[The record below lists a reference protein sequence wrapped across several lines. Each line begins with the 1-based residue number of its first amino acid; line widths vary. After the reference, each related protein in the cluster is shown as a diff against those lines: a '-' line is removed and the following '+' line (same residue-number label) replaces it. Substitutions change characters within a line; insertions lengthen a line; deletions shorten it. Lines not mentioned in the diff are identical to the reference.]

1 MSSRTET
8 QTVLFDRFKAQ
19 KLVEVGP
26 SSTLLGM
33 ARKTLGQFNVESD
46 AINGIKRALQAV
58 TTHYEDL
65 CFISAPSVDD
75 SQELP
80 ATDKLVRTVPLVLER
95 GHNPAAA
102 PRVASVSSKNE
113 SIPDAPVS
121 ALASI
126 TALVASSLRK
136 SGSAINLN
144 DSLKDLSGGRSTIQ
158 NEMVGD
164 LLQEFGQLPDNAENM
179 SLTDLSSAIQ
189 TTYDGKLGK
198 VLRSRIDRMITAKM
212 PASFGM
218 AAVRSYLSDEWG
230 LGYGRQDDALLLAL
244 SDQPSTRLKDS
255 RAAEAFLDG
264 TAQKH
269 MDSAGLARP
278 VPQVVGPGAE
288 EVLVDPKALSQLRSE
303 QDLLRAK
310 IAALLCQE
318 RDNTNVV
325 MEDTEQQS
333 TVSALRL
340 YERELGDEFCNGI
353 KPIFQAGH
361 QRSYESAWNWMHVE
375 LLSVYYRCIEA
386 QKAGRE
392 LSQQDLLA
400 IQRIVRQKSNSRLD
414 RVKNFLIRREV
425 SCNHG
430 THTDI
435 SQALAYTGD
444 DFDSYETT
452 SSNDISGDDS
462 YDDIDDFD
470 DLDQTVMLH
479 DGSRGLLD
487 GLFAGRQT
495 SFDTHVVSQTACEPS
510 PLLRVLRRR
519 GPSWVAH
526 EKLTKFVN
534 LDYSLSPD
542 EFAGKCVLMTGT
554 GPNSIGIAIL
564 PKLLRGGAKVVVGT
578 SRAMSDAGPFYQ
590 KIYASSGVPG
600 SRLVVLPS
608 NQGSSQDVHD
618 LVSHIYDSTNGLGW
632 DLDMVL
638 PLAAVPEKGREMD
651 ELDSK
656 SELAHRAMLVN
667 TLRGLGAIKKAK
679 AARGIRTRPTQVLLP
694 LSPNMGTFGSDGLYS
709 ESKMGLMATLHKW
722 SSESWSEYLS
732 LCGVVIGWTRGTGLM
747 AANDSLAQRIE
758 ELGVTTFSIDEM
770 AGHMCKLLTDPVVSF
785 CQTEPLVVDFGGGM
799 SSNPDLAV
807 TLADVRLKARRN
819 QEIER
824 ALADEQA
831 HDRMVLEGSQR
842 SSLQGSSASS
852 SLPFL
857 VDLDLDFPT
866 LPDYGTE
873 VLPLNAKLAGMVDLE
888 SVVVVVGFSELG
900 PWGNSRTRWDMELNG
915 RLSPRACIELAWM
928 TGMIRANRS
937 SGLSGAEWVD
947 SLTGIPVEDSEV
959 QAKYEKR
966 ILENTGLR
974 LIQPSPLDHPSR
986 DKKRFLQEVVVQ
998 EDLAPFTASYET
1010 ALDFVREHGTEKVQ
1024 IRQTEPGADEYTVT
1038 IRKGAVIMV
1047 PKATV
1052 YDRIVG
1058 GQIPTGWDPRA
1069 YGLPED
1075 LCESVDRCTLM
1086 ALVCAAEAFQSAG
1099 IPDVYELF
1107 QTMHVSELA
1116 NCVGSGMG
1124 GGQSLQKLYRERF
1137 LEKQVQSDILA
1148 ETFINTTS
1156 AWLNMLLMGASG
1168 PTRTPVGACATALE
1182 SLNQGYD
1189 LITNGTAR
1197 VCLVG
1202 GFDDMTQDTSAEFA
1216 NMQAT
1221 NNSAVDMKD
1230 HGRAPH
1236 ETCRPCTSS
1245 RAGFVESEGC
1255 GMQVLTSAKTALEIG
1270 LPIRAVVAH
1279 VSTSSDGIGR
1289 SVPAPGQGI
1298 MTQVRESSTAPS
1310 SSLLDIRYRKSMLN
1324 LTLGHIRERYAM
1336 LRHGS
1341 SPLQQG
1347 QDELAVVYTDE
1358 MERAQKRE
1366 ENEARRRFGNEFWKG
1381 DTRIAPLRG
1390 ALAVWGL
1397 TADDI
1402 GVVSLHG
1409 TSTQAN
1415 EKNEAAVLHQQLSQL
1430 GRSPGNAA
1438 LVVCQKY
1445 LTGHPK
1451 GAAAAW
1457 MLNGC
1462 CQILDGGVVPGN
1474 RNADDIDV
1482 ALEPYENLVF
1492 PERALAV
1499 GDIRAF
1505 SVTSFGFGQKGAQAL
1520 GVHPRFLF
1528 AALENRATFDE
1539 YSHRRDER
1547 YRRAKQYFQDGIYG
1561 GTLVELKRDPP
1572 YDKKHQVDVMVNAEW
1587 RFA

>member
-1 MSSRTET
+1 
-8 QTVLFDRFKAQ
+8 
-19 KLVEVGP
+19 
-26 SSTLLGM
+26 M
-33 ARKTLGQFNVESD
+33 AKKTLGQFNVESD
-46 AINGIKRALQAV
+46 AVNGIERALQAV

-65 CFISAPSVDD
+65 CFISAPSDTAESSPD
-75 SQELP
+75 
-80 ATDKLVRTVPLVLER
+80 VRAKDE
-95 GHNPAAA
+95 PAAA
-102 PRVASVSSKNE
+102 ASPAPIPVAAPVASVASPEKSE
-113 SIPDAPVS
+113 SIPDAPVP

-136 SGSAINLN
+136 SATAVAPSE
-144 DSLKDLSGGRSTIQ
+144 SLKGLSGGRSTIQ
-158 NEMVGD
+158 NEIVGD
-164 LLQEFGQLPDNAENM
+164 LLQEFGQLPDNVENM
-179 SLTDLSSAIQ
+179 SLADLASTIQ
-189 TTYDGKLGK
+189 ATYDGKPGK
-198 VLRSRIDRMITAKM
+198 VLRSRIDKMMAAKM

-218 AAVRSYLSDEWG
+218 AAVRPYLSDGWG
-230 LGYGRQDDALLLAL
+230 LASGRQDAVLLLAL
-244 SDQPSTRLKDS
+244 CEQPPSRLQDPGEAGSFLDGIAQKYMDSVGIARPSTR
-255 RAAEAFLDG
+255 ADG
-264 TAQKH
+264 K
-269 MDSAGLARP
+269 S
-278 VPQVVGPGAE
+278 AE
-288 EVLVDPKALSQLRSE
+288 ETLVDSKALSQLRSE
-303 QDLLRAK
+303 QDRVRVK
-310 IAALLCQE
+310 IAALLLPEQSGA
-318 RDNTNVV
+318 NTA
-325 MEDTEQQS
+325 MQDTERQS
-333 TVSALRL
+333 TASALSL
-340 YERELGDEFCNGI
+340 YERELGEEFCNGI
-353 KPIFQAGH
+353 RPIFQAGH
-361 QRSYESAWNWMHVE
+361 QRSYESAWNWTHVE
-375 LLSVYYRCIEA
+375 LLSIYYRCVGA
-386 QKAGRE
+386 RQAGRE
-392 LSQQDLLA
+392 PNPKDLLA
-400 IQRIVRQKSNSRLD
+400 IQGIITSQKSNPRLT
-414 RVKNFLIRREV
+414 RVQNFLIRRELERNDGV
-425 SCNHG
+425 PTSLSEVLSYRG
-430 THTDI
+430 ESSDV
-435 SQALAYTGD
+435 
-444 DFDSYETT
+444 YETA
-452 SSNDISGDDS
+452 SSNDVSSDDS
-462 YDDIDDFD
+462 YDDLDDLDDFD
-470 DLDQTVMLH
+470 QLTMAP
-479 DGSRGLLD
+479 GTTTNPSLLD
-487 GLFAGRQT
+487 GLFTGKPSPSGA
-495 SFDTHVVSQTACEPS
+495 SQAAASPSKPS

-519 GPSWVAH
+519 GPSWDAH
-526 EKLTKFVN
+526 DKLTKYIN
-534 LDYSLSPD
+534 LDFAPSLN
-542 EFAGKCVLMTGT
+542 EFVGKCVLMTGT
-554 GPNSIGIAIL
+554 GANSIGVAIL

-578 SRAMSDAGPFYQ
+578 SRAMSEAGPFYQ
-590 KIYASSGVPG
+590 KIYARHGVPG

-618 LVSHIYDSTNGLGW
+618 LVSHIYDSANGLGW

-679 AARGIRTRPTQVLLP
+679 EARGIRTRPTQVLLP

-722 SSESWSEYLS
+722 SSESWGEYLS

-758 ELGVTTFSIDEM
+758 QLGVTTFSIDEM

-785 CQTEPLVVDFGGGM
+785 CQTEPLVVDFSGGM
-799 SSNPDLAV
+799 SSNPDLAA
-807 TLADVRLKARRN
+807 TLTEVRLQARRG

-824 ALADEQA
+824 ALAAEQPLDVA
-831 HDRMVLEGSQR
+831 AVVGGTQQKPSPL
-842 SSLQGSSASS
+842 GSSVNSPPPS
-852 SLPFL
+852 ML
-857 VDLDLDFPT
+857 VDLDLDFPA
-866 LPDYGTE
+866 LPDYDSE
-873 VLPLNAKLAGMVDLE
+873 VLPLNAKLAGMADLE
-888 SVVVVVGFSELG
+888 TVVVVVGFSELG

-915 RLSPRACIELAWM
+915 RLSPRACVELAWM
-928 TGMIRANRS
+928 TGMIRANKS
-937 SGLSGAEWVD
+937 PGPSTAAWVD
-947 SLTGIPVEDSEV
+947 SLTGTPVEDGEI

-974 LIQPSPLDHPSR
+974 LIEPSPLDHPSR

-998 EDLAPFTASYET
+998 EDLEPFTASYET
-1010 ALDFVREHGTEKVQ
+1010 AMDFVREHGTDKVHV
-1024 IRQTEPGADEYTVT
+1024 RQAEPGADECVVT

-1052 YDRIVG
+1052 YDRVVG
-1058 GQIPTGWDPRA
+1058 GQIPTGWDPRV
-1069 YGLPED
+1069 YGIPED

-1086 ALVCAAEAFQSAG
+1086 ALACAAEAFQSAG
-1099 IPDVYELF
+1099 VPDVYELF

-1124 GGQSLQKLYRERF
+1124 GGQSLQRLYRERF

-1189 LITNGTAR
+1189 LITSGAAK

-1221 NNSAVDMKD
+1221 NNSAADIKE

-1236 ETCRPCTSS
+1236 ETCRPCTTS

-1255 GMQVLTSAKTALEIG
+1255 GMQVLTSARTALDLG
-1270 LPIRAVVAH
+1270 LPIRAVIAH

-1289 SVPAPGQGI
+1289 SVPAPGQGL
-1298 MTQVRESSTAPS
+1298 MTQVRESQGATSA
-1310 SSLLDIRYRKSMLN
+1310 SLLDITYRKSMLDM
-1324 LTLGHIRERYAM
+1324 TLGHIRQRYNM
-1336 LRHGS
+1336 LDKGVMRS
-1341 SPLQQG
+1341 SEEEG
-1347 QDELAVVYTDE
+1347 EL
-1358 MERAQKRE
+1358 ERARRSE
-1366 ENEARRRFGNEFWKG
+1366 EDEARRRFGNEFWKS
-1381 DTRIAPLRG
+1381 DRRIAPLRG

-1415 EKNEAAVLHQQLSQL
+1415 EKNEVAVLHQQLSRL
-1430 GRSPGNAA
+1430 GRSQGNAA

-1462 CQILDGGVVPGN
+1462 CQILDSGVVPGN
-1474 RNADDIDV
+1474 RNADDIDG
-1482 ALEPYENLVF
+1482 ALEPYEHLIF
-1492 PERALAV
+1492 PERALAI

-1528 AALENRATFDE
+1528 ATLETRAAFDE
-1539 YSHRRDER
+1539 YCCRRDER
-1547 YRRAKQYFQDGIYG
+1547 CRRAKQHFQDGVYDG
-1561 GTLVELKRDPP
+1561 ALVQLKEDPP
-1572 YDKKHQVDVMVNAEW
+1572 YQKKMQVNAMAQYDW
-1587 RFA
+1587 RAA